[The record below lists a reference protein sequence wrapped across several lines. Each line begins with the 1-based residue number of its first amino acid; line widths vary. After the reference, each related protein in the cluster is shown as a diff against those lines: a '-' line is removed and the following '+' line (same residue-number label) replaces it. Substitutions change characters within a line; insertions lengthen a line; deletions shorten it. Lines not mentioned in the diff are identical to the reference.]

1 MNKETPDGKAATKK
15 MIKPIVNIRRPAAPV
30 EPITGVVH
38 PMGAIPM
45 REDVRHIEID
55 QIRPDPTQPRRYFN
69 QATLDELAASIREK
83 GVLQPIAVK
92 ISDHGDGFDIV
103 YGERRWK
110 SAAIAGLTTI
120 PCIVKDSVKD
130 AHEIQ
135 LIENIQRENLTPDDL
150 ARAVGRGLSDRQC
163 SHEEYAKL
171 IGKNRPFISKCV
183 KITQFLNAD
192 GVQDRLN
199 DLRASVEFDIGFER
213 MYEAACKATT
223 ADGISYLQMV
233 GQHRLTTTATR
244 SKNNAQPR
252 LWDDGKLVKHLR
264 GLRNKMDFSALQSVT
279 LKGEKKPVLE
289 EIDKTIGS
297 LKNAIESLAAL
308 KNKLK

>member
-1 MNKETPDGKAATKK
+1 MTRETTDNKAVTKNV
-15 MIKPIVNIRRPAAPV
+15 IKPIVNIRRPTAPV

-38 PMGAIPM
+38 PIGAIPM

-55 QIRPDPTQPRRYFN
+55 NIRPDPTQPRRYFN
-69 QATLDELAASIREK
+69 QASLDELAASIREK

-92 ISDHGDGFDIV
+92 ISDNGDGFDII

-110 SAAIAGLTTI
+110 SATIAGLTSI
-120 PCIVKDSVKD
+120 PCIVKDRVRD

-135 LIENIQRENLTPDDL
+135 LIENIQRESLTPDDL

-163 SHEEYAKL
+163 SHEEYAQL
-171 IGKNRPFISKCV
+171 IGKNRPFVSKCF
-183 KITQFLNAD
+183 KIAQFLNTE
-192 GVQDRLN
+192 GVQELLN

-213 MYEAACKATT
+213 LYEAACKTT
-223 ADGISYLQMV
+223 PADGISYLHMV
-233 GQHRLTTTATR
+233 GHHRLTTTATR
-244 SKNNAQPR
+244 VKTSAQPHS
-252 LWDDGKLVKHLR
+252 WDDGKLVKHLR
-264 GLRNKMDFSALQSVT
+264 GLQTKMDFSALQSVT
-279 LKGEKKPVLE
+279 VKGEKKPVLE

-297 LKNAIESLAAL
+297 LKKAIESLATL